1 MVAAPLFL
9 NPKIMTEKTWMK
21 LEEYSYLLADA
32 DDEVNLDALTDLV
45 TRSIDIARQKND
57 MDEYEKFMI
66 MLRLVSWSRYINEQF
81 K

>member
-1 MVAAPLFL
+1 
-9 NPKIMTEKTWMK
+9 MTEKTWMK
-21 LEEYSYLLADA
+21 LEEYSYLLAEA
-32 DDEVNLDALTDLV
+32 DDDVNLDSLTDLV

>member
-1 MVAAPLFL
+1 
-9 NPKIMTEKTWMK
+9 MTEKTWMK
-21 LEEYSYLLADA
+21 LEEYSYLLAEA
-32 DDEVNLDALTDLV
+32 DDDVNLDALTDLV

>member
-1 MVAAPLFL
+1 
-9 NPKIMTEKTWMK
+9 MTEKTWMK
-21 LEEYSYLLADA
+21 LEEYSYLLAEA
-32 DDEVNLDALTDLV
+32 DENVNLDALTDLV
-45 TRSIDIARQKND
+45 ARSIDIARQKND

>member
-1 MVAAPLFL
+1 
-9 NPKIMTEKTWMK
+9 MTEKTWMK
-21 LEEYSYLLADA
+21 LEEYSYLLAEA

>member
-1 MVAAPLFL
+1 
-9 NPKIMTEKTWMK
+9 MTEKTWMK

-32 DDEVNLDALTDLV
+32 DEHVNLDALTDLV